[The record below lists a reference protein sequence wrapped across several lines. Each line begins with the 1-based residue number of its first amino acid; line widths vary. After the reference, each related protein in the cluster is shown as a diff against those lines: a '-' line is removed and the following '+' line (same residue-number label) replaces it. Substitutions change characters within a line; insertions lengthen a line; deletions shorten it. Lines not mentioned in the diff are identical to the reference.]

1 MAEIYDLIV
10 IGGGSAGLVAASGS
24 ALLGAK
30 VALIE
35 KNLLGGDCLYTGCVP
50 SKTLIKSAKFAHQ
63 ARAAKKYGFQDL
75 EPKFLDDSFASITNR
90 VQSVIEII
98 ERHDA
103 PERFEKMG
111 VEIVFGTPKFLNKNE
126 IEVSLKNSGERRVL
140 RAKRFCIS
148 TGSRPFTP
156 PIEGLHEAGFITNE
170 EVFISKNCRAD

>member
-63 ARAAKKYGFQDL
+63 ARSARKYGFQDL

-90 VQSVIEII
+90 VQNVIEII
-98 ERHDA
+98 EHHDA
-103 PERFEKMG
+103 PERFERMG
-111 VEIVFGTPKFLNKNE
+111 VEIVFGTPKFLNANE
-126 IEVSLKNSGERRVL
+126 IEVSLKNSGERRVM

-156 PIEGLHEAGFITNE
+156 PIEGFTMPDSSPTKKF
-170 EVFISKNCRAD
+170 FISKNCRAD

>member
-63 ARAAKKYGFQDL
+63 ARSAKNTAFR
-75 EPKFLDDSFASITNR
+75 I
-90 VQSVIEII
+90 
-98 ERHDA
+98 
-103 PERFEKMG
+103 
-111 VEIVFGTPKFLNKNE
+111 
-126 IEVSLKNSGERRVL
+126 
-140 RAKRFCIS
+140 
-148 TGSRPFTP
+148 
-156 PIEGLHEAGFITNE
+156 
-170 EVFISKNCRAD
+170 